1 MGDVRE
7 RWVADLDIYRS
18 GSGNACGN
26 ATLALRV
33 LVMPRLQAVTLFR
46 LSEWLHVSGRVSA
59 AMIVKGLNQALT
71 GADIT
76 PSARIAGGLQLF
88 HPQGVVIGP
97 DVVIGK
103 RARITSGVVIG
114 KGPRRH
120 PERANVR
127 AVIGD
132 DVSIGSHAVIAGDVF
147 FGDHVDIGAHVVVTR
162 DIPTDGK
169 VRPPHAII
177 DAGLG

>member
-1 MGDVRE
+1 MGEVRD
-7 RWVADLDIYRS
+7 RWRADMDIYRT
-18 GSGNACGN
+18 GTGNACGN
-26 ATLALRV
+26 ATLALRIV
-33 LVMPRLQAVTLFR
+33 VMPRLQAVTLFR
-46 LSEWLHVSGRVSA
+46 VSEWLHLAGRKNA
-59 AMIVKGLNQALT
+59 AMVVKGLNQVVT

-76 PSARIAGGLQLF
+76 PSARIEGGLQLF

-114 KGPRRH
+114 KGPKRH
-120 PERANVR
+120 PERPNVR

-132 DVSIGSHAVIAGDVF
+132 DVSIGSHAVIAGDVI

-162 DIPTDGK
+162 DIPTDGR

-177 DAGLG
+177 DAGQS